1 LAQVTN
7 ARIANGLATTLVA
20 ILVRL
25 LELPADFLLRREAR
39 AHYPHVP
46 AFYAFHFPLV
56 SQLFAVDDIPTCLAF
71 LDTMTSPSSS
81 SSSSSSPS
89 SSSSS
94 SLSASSSLGGVG
106 GALAYGLGGMP
117 DIPANAMLASLCYH
131 MLSVLSH
138 LFKYPGTLKEL
149 VQYKKLSAFV
159 GLFKPLSAGTERR
172 KSNKQKATADRT
184 P

>member
-1 LAQVTN
+1 LAQVSN

-71 LDTMTSPSSS
+71 LDTMASPSSS
-81 SSSSSSPS
+81 SSPSSPPS

-94 SLSASSSLGGVG
+94 SLSSASSVGGVG
-106 GALAYGLGGMP
+106 GAYGLGGMP